1 MRYFLQLLI
10 LLLICS
16 THLPAQPPRL
26 SNRLNLFRS
35 GFALENGLGFSTLA
49 DPDAALLAAQ
59 NPAALTAF
67 TRPAAGVSMHYR
79 SDIHYSPVS
88 NYEILLEDLRPL
100 LPYAAGVVLPYDRLR
115 IGAGFQQQYAVRADF
130 GEAEVVTINDPGGTG
145 ETYRLVSETTAYSAA
160 LQLAYEL
167 IPFGETRH
175 HLSLGGHIN
184 LDFFRR
190 SDDIFGNALGKAT
203 RLNWTAGIRYGYGN
217 LLALGIFYRGE
228 NHLSGTIKHDP
239 PFLVPG
245 GDPDSTGT
253 GMVTRSGSPFEV
265 LLPARIAAEI
275 ALNPLGRFSVTT
287 HLSRI
292 YWENISPETT
302 DQLDL
307 TMKMIFRLKRKLAL
321 MGGVYITDRRS
332 RRYRIWRQT
341 ADRDEARFLFAG
353 ARMRLGGVTLSLL
366 LADSHWWATDPNL
379 EQTIVRMGI
388 EYRLE

>member
-1 MRYFLQLLI
+1 MRYFLQFLI
-10 LLLICS
+10 LLLIGS

-26 SNRLNLFRS
+26 SNRVNLFRV

-67 TRPAAGVSMHYR
+67 TCPAAGVSLHYR

-88 NYEILLEDLRPL
+88 NYEILLEDSRPL
-100 LPYAAGVVLPYDRLR
+100 LPYAAGLVLPYDRLR

-130 GEAEVVTINDPGGTG
+130 GEAQVITVNDPGGTG
-145 ETYRLVSETTAYSAA
+145 ETFRLVSETTAYSAA

-167 IPFGETRH
+167 IPFGEASH
-175 HLSLGGHIN
+175 HLSLGGHIS

-190 SDDIFGNALGKAT
+190 SDDIFGNALGKAN
-203 RLNWTAGIRYGYGN
+203 RLNWKAGIRYGYGN
-217 LLALGIFYRGE
+217 LLTLGVFYRGE
-228 NHLSGTIKHDP
+228 NHLSGTIKYDP
-239 PFLVPG
+239 PLLVPG
-245 GDPDSTGT
+245 GDPDSTGNEI
-253 GMVTRSGSPFEV
+253 VTRSESSFEV

-287 HLSRI
+287 HLSRV

-307 TMKMIFRLKRKLAL
+307 TMKMMFRLQNRFAL
-321 MGGVYITDRRS
+321 TGGAYISDRRS
-332 RRYRIWRQT
+332 RRSRIWRQT
-341 ADRDEARFLFAG
+341 ANRDEARFLFAG
-353 ARMRLGGVTLSLL
+353 ARVRLGGVTLSLL
-366 LADSHWWATDPNL
+366 LADSHWWVTDPNL
-379 EQTIVRMGI
+379 EQTMVRMGI
-388 EYRLE
+388 EYRLK

>member
-1 MRYFLQLLI
+1 MRYFI
-10 LLLICS
+10 LLLCILVVCS

-26 SNRLNLFRS
+26 SNRINLFRS

-59 NPAALTAF
+59 NPAALMTF

-79 SDIHYSPVS
+79 SDIDYNPTSS
-88 NYEILLEDLRPL
+88 YEFLLEDIYPL
-100 LPYAAGVVLPYDRLR
+100 LPYAAGVVLPYQRLR
-115 IGAGFQQQYAVRADF
+115 FGAGFQQQYAVRADF

-145 ETYRLVSETTAYSAA
+145 ETYRLVSETMVYSAA

-175 HLSLGGHIN
+175 HLSLGGHIS

-203 RLNWTAGIRYGYGN
+203 RLNWKTGIRYGYGN
-217 LLALGIFYRGE
+217 LLALGVFYRGE
-228 NHLSGTIKHDP
+228 NHLSGTIEHDP
-239 PFLVPG
+239 PFLVPS
-245 GDPDSTGT
+245 GDPDSTGNEIIS
-253 GMVTRSGSPFEV
+253 RSESPFEV

-275 ALNPLGRFSVTT
+275 ALNPLGRFSVTM
-287 HLSRI
+287 HLSRV

-307 TMKMIFRLKRKLAL
+307 TMKMIFRLRDRFAL
-321 MGGVYITDRRS
+321 TGGAYITDRRS
-332 RRYRIWRQT
+332 RRHWIWRQT
-341 ADRDEARFLFAG
+341 ANRDEARFLFAG
-353 ARMRLGGVTLSLL
+353 ARVRLGDVMLSLL
-366 LADSHWWATDPNL
+366 LADSHWWITDPNL